1 MTLKIPIIP
10 SKPIF
15 FGTKTQLDYQAIC
28 VFSAIGFFLDD
39 DTYYKDLKVLKPG
52 FEYEIDEVNQKII
65 SEKPYFNWFY
75 NPIERPLN
83 QIVDEFAALFEKI
96 IKEQVGDKKVILP
109 ISGGL
114 DSRSQAAALY
124 HLGNQV
130 NAYSYSFQ
138 DGHDETKYALKIA
151 EKCHFPLQ
159 RLKIPYH
166 YLWDKIDRLANINN
180 CYSEFTHPR
189 QMAFIDE
196 YAKMGDVFSLGHWG
210 DVFFDD
216 MDVPENLSNK
226 GQVTVILK
234 KIIKNGGLNLANSLW
249 QTWNLNGDFE
259 PYLQQRITDLL
270 EKINI
275 KNSANAQIRAFKSRY
290 WAPRWTSVNLSIFEV
305 VKPISVP
312 YYDNRMCEFICT
324 IPEKYL
330 SGRQIQIEYIK
341 MRMPELAKITWQDH
355 RPFNLYNY
363 KWNRFPINFPYR
375 VFNFVNHKFSSK
387 KFIQRNWELQFLGKE
402 NKQELEKYIFNNTLI
417 PINITKDVYKN
428 FKQKDVVEY
437 SHAMSMLLTF
447 SLFSKNNPDA
457 K

>member
-1 MTLKIPIIP
+1 MKVKIPIIP
-10 SKPIF
+10 TKPTF

-28 VFSAIGFFLDD
+28 VFAAIGFFLDD

-52 FEYEIDEVNQKII
+52 FEYEIDEVNQTII
-65 SEKPYFNWFY
+65 SQKPYFDWYY
-75 NPIERPLN
+75 NPVERPLD
-83 QIVDEFAALFEKI
+83 QIVNEFATLFEKI
-96 IKEQVGDKKVILP
+96 IKEQVGNKKVILP

-114 DSRSQAAALY
+114 DSRSQAAALK

-138 DGHDETKYALKIA
+138 DGHDETQYAQKIA
-151 EKCHFPLQ
+151 EKCNFPLQ
-159 RLKIPYH
+159 RLKIPH
-166 YLWDKIDRLANINN
+166 QYLWDIIEQLANINN

-216 MDVPENLSNK
+216 MAVPENLSNQQ
-226 GQVTVILK
+226 QVTIISK
-234 KIIKNGGLNLANSLW
+234 KIIKNGGLYLAKSLW
-249 QTWNLNGDFE
+249 KTWNLDGDFE
-259 PYLQQRITDLL
+259 TYLQQRISDLL

-290 WAPRWTSVNLSIFEV
+290 WAPRWTSVNLSIFEA

-341 MRMPELAKITWQDH
+341 IRMPELAKITWQDH

-363 KWNRFPINFPYR
+363 KWNCFPFNLPYR
-375 VFNFVNHKFSSK
+375 IFNFVSNKFNSK
-387 KFIQRNWELQFLGKE
+387 TIIQRNWELQFLGKE
-402 NKQELEKYIFNNTLI
+402 NEQDLEKYIFNNSLI
-417 PINITKDVYKN
+417 PIKITKDVYEK
-428 FKQKDVVEY
+428 FKQKDAVEY
-437 SHAMSMLLTF
+437 SHPLSMLLTF
-447 SLFSKNNPDA
+447 SMFSKNNPDA